1 LNGSAPGNKFEF
13 TIEFENLA
21 PVELGA
27 LLWSLEMDGRGYHR
41 LGFAKP
47 LGLGS
52 VQMQVKMVQLL
63 EPEQRYRSLTQT
75 GLQECS
81 RGQWQP
87 WVDEFKRA
95 LAALY
100 GARDFEGLDNVRDL
114 RALLGEPTVGLPVH
128 YPRDPDGRG
137 QGENFRWFMQNRR
150 SGHHA
155 LPVPTE
161 ELNGLPYR
169 P

>member
-1 LNGSAPGNKFEF
+1 
-13 TIEFENLA
+13 
-21 PVELGA
+21 VE
-27 LLWSLEMDGRGYHR
+27 
-41 LGFAKP
+41 
-47 LGLGS
+47 
-52 VQMQVKMVQLL
+52 
-63 EPEQRYRSLTQT
+63 
-75 GLQECS
+75 
-81 RGQWQP
+81 
-87 WVDEFKRA
+87 EFKRA

-100 GARDFEGLDNVRDL
+100 GANDFEVLDNDREL
-114 RALLGEPTVGLPVH
+114 RALLGEPPVGLPVH

-150 SGHHA
+150 SDHHA